1 VDGPATR
8 RPRVLT
14 RRLTRASHVLKTGGR
29 GVRNGGVS
37 FWFADTSVPQYRSPL
52 RGDTDA
58 DVCIVGAGLTG
69 LWTAYYLARAEP
81 ALRIVVLEREFAGF
95 GASGRNGG
103 WLSADLSASR
113 QHYAATHGRAS
124 VVDLLGAMRAA
135 VDEVIAVARAER
147 IEADVVKGGLL
158 RVARTRAQLSRLRAA
173 VEREHDWGAR
183 PEDLR
188 WLSAGELEGRV
199 VVAGA
204 LGAIFSPHGARVQPA
219 KLVRG
224 LAAAVER
231 LGVVICEQTT
241 VREIGPRV
249 ARSDHGTVRAP
260 FVLRCL
266 EGFTASIKGARRN
279 WLPMNSSMIVTD
291 PLPDADWDQ
300 IGWNGAELLGDFAHA
315 YMYAQRTA
323 DGRIALGGRGV
334 PYRYGSRTD
343 QRGVTQHRTI
353 HGLTRLLH
361 DMFPGIGHVPI
372 AHAWC
377 GVLGVPR
384 DWCATVSLDR
394 ATGIGFAGGYVGKG
408 LTASNLAGRT
418 LADLVLGM
426 DSTLTRLPWVDRQV
440 RRWEPEPIR
449 WLGVQAM
456 YLLYRAADRRET
468 ERELAATSQLARLAN
483 LLTGR

>member
-1 VDGPATR
+1 MKQSRTAGEP
-8 RPRVLT
+8 
-14 RRLTRASHVLKTGGR
+14 
-29 GVRNGGVS
+29 GVPNGGVS
-37 FWFADTSVPQYRSPL
+37 FWYASTSIPPL
-52 RGDTDA
+52 RAPLAGSTEA
-58 DVCIVGAGLTG
+58 DICIVGAGLTS
-69 LWTAYYLARAEP
+69 LWTAYYLKRAQP
-81 ALRIVVLEREFAGF
+81 DLRIIMLEREFAGF

-103 WLSADLSASR
+103 WLSADISASR
-113 QHYAATHGRAS
+113 ERYAATHGRQS
-124 VVDLLGAMRAA
+124 VVDVLDAMRAS

-147 IEADVVKGGLL
+147 IEADIVKNGLL
-158 RVARTRAQLSRLRAA
+158 RVARNRAQLGRLHEA
-173 VEREHDWGAR
+173 VERERGWGAR

-188 WLSAGELEGRV
+188 LLSPDELNERI

-204 LGAIFSPHGARVQPA
+204 LGGTFSPHGARVQPA

-224 LAAAVER
+224 LAATVER

-241 VREIGPRV
+241 VREIRPRA
-249 ARSDHGTVRAP
+249 ARCNHGTVQAP

-266 EGFTASIKGARRN
+266 EGFTASIKGARRS

-291 PLPDADWDQ
+291 PLSETDWRQ
-300 IGWNGAELLGDFAHA
+300 IGWDGAELLGDCAHA
-315 YMYAQRTA
+315 YVYAQRTA

-334 PYRYGSRTD
+334 PYRYGSRPD
-343 QRGVTQHRTI
+343 ERGVTQPRTI
-353 HGLTRLLH
+353 HALTGLLH
-361 DMFPGIGHVPI
+361 DLFPAIRHVPI

-394 ATGIGFAGGYVGKG
+394 TTGIGYAGGYVGNG

-418 LADLVLGM
+418 LADLVIGT
-426 DSTLTRLPWVDRQV
+426 DSNFTRLPWVDHKV

-449 WLGVQAM
+449 WASVQAM

-468 ERELAATSQLARLAN
+468 ERQLAATSRLARAAN
-483 LLTGR
+483 VLTGR